1 MACIGVFGSA
11 FDPPTRGHLDVL
23 EQVAPQ
29 FDLILLVPN
38 AHHAF
43 NKQPLSFE
51 LRIQMLQAW
60 QQDIQLPCELRVC
73 DIEAA
78 LLQKKPNQPV
88 YTFDL
93 LEALEQ
99 QFNSAQLSFIR
110 GSDNADPAVWQ
121 CFYKA
126 SEIEQRWQVVT
137 ATERVLA
144 RSSKV
149 RTALA
154 QLSQQTEQNHTDELL
169 QTMLTPSVLTFIMNH
184 QLYQPQ

>member
-1 MACIGVFGSA
+1 MARIGVFGSA
-11 FDPPTRGHLDVL
+11 FDPPTCGHLDVL
-23 EQVAPQ
+23 EQVASQ
-29 FDLILLVPN
+29 FDLILLVPS
-38 AHHAF
+38 AYHAF
-43 NKQPLSFE
+43 NKQPISFE
-51 LRIQMLQAW
+51 LRIQLLQAW
-60 QQDIQLPCELRVC
+60 QQDIQLPCALRVC
-73 DIEAA
+73 DVEKT

-121 CFYKA
+121 RFYKA

-137 ATERVLA
+137 ASERVLA

-149 RTALA
+149 RSALA
-154 QLSQQTEQNHTDELL
+154 QVSQQTEQEPTDELL
-169 QTMLTPSVLTFIMNH
+169 QTMLTPSVLAFIMH
-184 QLYQPQ
+184 HRLYQVQ